1 MEGKKLNWQLL
12 IADPALLPWNDQ
24 QMAEAT
30 VNGKRICLARHQD
43 SYRAFAATC
52 PHAGGSFSNGW
63 VDALGQVVCPLHRYR
78 FSLANGRNT
87 SGEGYHL
94 KTYPLELRPDG
105 LYIGLP
111 QSSLFG
117 F

>member
-24 QMAEAT
+24 KMTETT
-30 VNGKRICLARHQD
+30 VNGKRICLARHQEKI
-43 SYRAFAATC
+43 YAFVATC
-52 PHAGGSFSNGW
+52 PHAGGSFCDGW
-63 VDALGQVVCPLHRYR
+63 IDALGQIVCPLHRYR
-78 FSLANGRNT
+78 FSLINGRNT

-105 LYIGLP
+105 LFIGFP
-111 QSSLFG
+111 G
-117 F
+117 G